1 MSLWTQIKHYSIHAF
16 GLTLSLSAIYHT
28 MTQFST
34 VPLFSQF
41 FGIGGVFAGLSIQ
54 YLRALAAAYR
64 KRNKKGDKKK
74 AVWLWVVVIVCIC
87 LFDFLSSFGILI
99 TQVDQGEEKYSALY
113 NNWQSIEVDIKGLD
127 QDIQA
132 KKDQQEAEFTDNK
145 GRGPNYD
152 KFQKEIDRL
161 TAQEGIKK
169 AEANKIKAE
178 MATMNKS
185 IFARLGEKT
194 GIPSFWI
201 EFAMFA
207 GLMFLIY
214 FIPLLTPWKIHLE
227 GMEEIETNE
236 TPKTVTSNITP
247 ETSQTTQ
254 TVSKPRKLKPVTAL
268 HETAVTGETVTP
280 EQVTYDSE
288 LCICGCGE
296 PRRDGS
302 KYHSNA
308 CKTRMSRRTKAE
320 QLQHMKSEGV
330 RVF

>member
-1 MSLWTQIKHYSIHAF
+1 
-16 GLTLSLSAIYHT
+16 

-54 YLRALAAAYR
+54 YLRALAAAHR

-74 AVWLWVVVIVCIC
+74 AFWLWVVVIVCIC

-161 TAQEGIKK
+161 TAQEDIKK

-201 EFAMFA
+201 EFVMFA

-227 GMEEIETNE
+227 GMEETETDE
-236 TPKTVTSNITP
+236 TPKTVTPPVTP
-247 ETSQTTQ
+247 EPQTALKT
-254 TVSKPRKLKPVTAL
+254 RKFKPVTAL
-268 HETAVTGETVTP
+268 RETAVTGETVTP

-296 PRRDGS
+296 PRREGS

-308 CKTRMSRRTKAE
+308 CKTRMSRQRKMDQVSRIKA
-320 QLQHMKSEGV
+320 EGV